1 MHQQSSIL
9 EPFSLSSQRFS
20 GSLRVRN
27 GILGKSRG
35 PTLNVFCGPAG
46 VCGREELYGDLGYS
60 VTFRLMKPP
69 PYQNIYWSKGIGNN
83 SINIAVVNFRE
94 PCHLQRS
101 HAAYKKRLW
110 VSKDCQKLALM
121 NLKKEDA
128 GTYTADIVLQNTTAK
143 ESFNLQVCRK
153 LPDSELRL
161 TCISKGAGNGTWQLI
176 CSQETW
182 KGEVNLRWIS
192 DFYATDETLGSSVM
206 ELTSQDLELIVTC
219 EGESKDSIASRTVTL
234 KEVCAGQ
241 TKNPSRLPLW
251 ALLCLSK
258 VGNLLLLGCLGL
270 LLVVKSRKAAG
281 GRRML
286 VRFLPAS
293 QRRPRPPARHLS
305 SMSNPT
311 DGCD

>member
-1 MHQQSSIL
+1 
-9 EPFSLSSQRFS
+9 
-20 GSLRVRN
+20 
-27 GILGKSRG
+27 
-35 PTLNVFCGPAG
+35 AG
-46 VCGREELYGDLGYS
+46 AETE
-60 VTFRLMKPP
+60 
-69 PYQNIYWSKGIGNN
+69 
-83 SINIAVVNFRE
+83 NIAVVNFRE
-94 PCHLQRS
+94 PCRLQRS
-101 HAAYKKRLW
+101 HAAYQNRLW

-143 ESFNLQVCRK
+143 ESFDLRVRK

-182 KGEVNLRWIS
+182 KGEVNFRWIS

-241 TKNPSRLPLW
+241 TKNLSRLPLW

-293 QRRPRPPARHLS
+293 QRRPRPPARHPS